1 MTDIEINKKK
11 DKAEVILEG
20 EKLGDFN
27 PQQIWDLAEELRDYT
42 IANSESFS
50 EIPIQNISVG
60 NINFNVHPLN
70 QPDFWNLVNKGDWEP
85 ETYAVFDRFIKA
97 DTVFLDIGA
106 WIGSTS
112 LYGAQLAKETHAFE
126 PDPVAFSEL
135 KSNKEANAEYSWAKK
150 LMIYPKAVSQFNGT
164 AHLGSK
170 NNGGDSMSSMLFAD
184 ENKSWKVETI
194 DLDSFLKAKN
204 LEGQPLFIKMDIEG
218 GEYEL
223 LPSLKVS
230 LQKNKTFLFLSLHP
244 EFLLQ
249 SIRAETNGKFRE
261 LKTRIAFFKKHNR
274 LIKSLPYSKIQHADG
289 RPINLQKQLIKAL
302 FLGKFPHTILGFS

>member
-1 MTDIEINKKK
+1 MTDIEINKNK

-27 PQQIWDLAEELRDYT
+27 PQQIWDLAEELRHFT

-60 NINFNVHPLN
+60 NLNFNVHPLN
-70 QPDFWNLVNKGDWEP
+70 QPDFWDLVNKGDWEP
-85 ETYAVFDRFIKA
+85 ETYAVFEQFIKA
-97 DTVFLDIGA
+97 DTIFLDIGA

-112 LYGAQLAKETHAFE
+112 LYGAQLAEETHAFE
-126 PDPVAFSEL
+126 PDPVAFGEL
-135 KSNKEANAEYSWAKK
+135 KSNMEANAEYSWVKNLK
-150 LMIYPKAVSQFNGT
+150 LYPKAISQFTGT

-170 NNGGDSMSSMLFAD
+170 NSGGDSMSSVLFAD
-184 ENKSWKVETI
+184 EDQSWKVETI
-194 DLDSFLKAKN
+194 DLESFLKAQN
-204 LEGQPLFIKMDIEG
+204 LEGKPLFIKMDIEG

-223 LPSLKVS
+223 LPSLKDILS
-230 LQKNKTFLFLSLHP
+230 KNKTSLFLSLHP
-244 EFLLQ
+244 EFLLE
-249 SIRAETNGKFRE
+249 SIRAEVKGRFKE
-261 LKTRIAFFKKHNR
+261 LKTRISFYKKHKR

-302 FLGKFPHTILGFS
+302 FLGNFPHTILAYS